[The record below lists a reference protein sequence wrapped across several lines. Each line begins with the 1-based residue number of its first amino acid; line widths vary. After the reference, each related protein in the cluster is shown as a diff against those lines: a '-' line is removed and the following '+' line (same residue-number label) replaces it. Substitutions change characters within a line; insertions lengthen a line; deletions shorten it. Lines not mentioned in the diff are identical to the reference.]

1 MLTTVGYLTV
11 VTELRVHYKFVTLE
25 NFYFLICENWTLDI
39 TEYLCVELIWWPKY
53 VLATD
58 YPPTADAGSN
68 VIISLPQKSVTL
80 YGNSSTDDKKIV
92 SYEWTRTS
100 DDKLAVDMVV
110 SGTRFL

>member
-1 MLTTVGYLTV
+1 M
-11 VTELRVHYKFVTLE
+11 FV
-25 NFYFLICENWTLDI
+25 
-39 TEYLCVELIWWPKY
+39 
-53 VLATD
+53 ATD
-58 YPPTADAGSN
+58 YPPNADAGSN

-110 SGTRFL
+110 STIILCHLFLANCKCLAIRRA

>member
-1 MLTTVGYLTV
+1 M
-11 VTELRVHYKFVTLE
+11 FV
-25 NFYFLICENWTLDI
+25 
-39 TEYLCVELIWWPKY
+39 
-53 VLATD
+53 ATD

-110 SGTRFL
+110 STCIQCHLFLENCKWLVIHHG

>member
-1 MLTTVGYLTV
+1 V
-11 VTELRVHYKFVTLE
+11 VS
-25 NFYFLICENWTLDI
+25 
-39 TEYLCVELIWWPKY
+39 
-53 VLATD
+53 ATD

-68 VIISLPQKSVTL
+68 VIISLPQKSMTL

-110 SGTRFL
+110 SVSYCLHFYVFIFQLITLILVLWSVVDAMYHSVFLC

>member
-1 MLTTVGYLTV
+1 M
-11 VTELRVHYKFVTLE
+11 
-25 NFYFLICENWTLDI
+25 DI
-39 TEYLCVELIWWPKY
+39 IGNKISLHGINLPKN
-53 VLATD
+53 VFFSATD

-110 SGTRFL
+110 SILYYLHFYYLFFSTANSNILWSVIDEV

>member
-1 MLTTVGYLTV
+1 MHRNILVKMFFS
-11 VTELRVHYKFVTLE
+11 E
-25 NFYFLICENWTLDI
+25 
-39 TEYLCVELIWWPKY
+39 
-53 VLATD
+53 TD
-58 YPPTADAGSN
+58 YPPTANAGSN

-110 SGTRFL
+110 SILFLQLYIHLFN

>member
-1 MLTTVGYLTV
+1 M
-11 VTELRVHYKFVTLE
+11 FV
-25 NFYFLICENWTLDI
+25 I
-39 TEYLCVELIWWPKY
+39 P
-53 VLATD
+53 ATD
-58 YPPTADAGSN
+58 YRPTADAGPN

-110 SGTRFL
+110 SLSVCFISSFSQCSRLLIANLAFDTSVRNLII